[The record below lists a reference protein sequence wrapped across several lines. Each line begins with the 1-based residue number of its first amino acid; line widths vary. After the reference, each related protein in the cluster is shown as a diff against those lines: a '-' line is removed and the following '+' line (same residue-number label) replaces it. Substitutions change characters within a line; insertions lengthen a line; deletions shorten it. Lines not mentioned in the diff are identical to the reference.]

1 MIAEAAASSGG
12 SKLNHEVHAFTGGAP
27 PTPALLARLAALNLR
42 VTHLYGLTE
51 TYGPSVIN
59 VWQPEWTAKP
69 ENEKA
74 RLNARQGVGNVV
86 TRDVSV
92 IDAAGNEVA
101 ADGETLGEIAI
112 RGNNV
117 TIGYYNDE
125 AATRAAQC
133 GEWFRTG
140 DLGVR
145 YPDGYVELRDRSK
158 DIIITGGENV
168 ASVEIERVL
177 AEHPA
182 VLEAAVVGRPDERWG
197 EIPVAFVVLRNGAS
211 VTREALI
218 EFVAGRIARFKAP
231 REIRF
236 EELPK
241 TSTGK
246 IQKYIL
252 RRRFD
257 PK

>member
-1 MIAEAAASSGG
+1 V
-12 SKLNHEVHAFTGGAP
+12 NAFTGGAP
-27 PTPALLARLAALNLR
+27 PTPALLARLSALNLR

-51 TYGPSVIN
+51 TYGPAVIN
-59 VWQPEWTAKP
+59 DWQPEWSSLQ

-74 RLNARQGVGNVV
+74 RLNARQGVGNLV
-86 TRDVSV
+86 TNDLAVLDPEGR
-92 IDAAGNEVA
+92 EVA
-101 ADGETLGEIAI
+101 YDGATMGEIAI

-117 TIGYYNDE
+117 TIGYYRDE
-125 AATRAAQC
+125 DATRAAEID
-133 GEWFRTG
+133 GWFRTG

-145 YPDGYVELRDRSK
+145 FPDGYIELRDRAK

-168 ASVEIERVL
+168 ASVEVEKVL

-182 VLEAAVVGRPDERWG
+182 VLEAVVVGRPDERWG
-197 EIPVAFVVLRNGAS
+197 EIPVAFVILREGAGA
-211 VTREALI
+211 TAEELI
-218 EFVAGRIARFKAP
+218 EFVCSRIARFKAP

-236 EELPK
+236 EQFPK

-252 RRRFD
+252 RRRLIEQAQERRM
-257 PK
+257 PQEK